1 MKRANRVI
9 TILIFA
15 FLYIPML
22 VLIVGSFNTGK
33 DLTRFEGFTLGQYAA
48 LLRDPD
54 LLRLLGNS
62 LLIAILSTSFSV
74 VFGTVAAVGVHNL
87 KPRLRKVALGLTNI
101 PMTNPDI
108 VTGVSLSLLFIF
120 VGSQMLQ
127 QRESL
132 TFWTLLI
139 AHITFSLPYV
149 ILNVMP
155 KLHQMDNS
163 LTDAAMDLG
172 CTPAQSFFKVTLP
185 EIMPGIVSGGIMA
198 FTMSLDDFVISYFVT
213 GMDFVTLP
221 VEIYT
226 YTKKPIHP
234 KIYAM
239 FTLLFL
245 LIFVL
250 MVTMNLLQLSADK
263 KKKQTRVKT
272 VSPTMRV
279 LRRVCA
285 AVLIVC
291 VLGGC
296 LFLMLQPKGQSVTL
310 NVYNWGMNI
319 ADGTDGT
326 LDIIAAFEEK
336 YPHIR
341 VQYATYDSNEVMYSK
356 LKNGGITVDVVIPS
370 DYMIARMID
379 EGMLLELDFDNIP
392 NFEYV
397 DEEFKYNDF
406 DPENKY
412 SVPYTWG
419 TVGILYNTKYVDEA
433 DVTGWELL
441 WNEDYTDKILMI
453 DNSRDAFG
461 IAQYLLGYDV
471 NTTDKDALA
480 ACAQKLSQ
488 QKPVLQQYVMDQ
500 IYSIMQNEEAWIAPY
515 YAGDSMLMMEENEN
529 LAFYLPVDQGF
540 NLFIDAMCIPTCC
553 REKEAAELFI
563 NFLCDPEISGAN
575 MDYICY
581 ASPISEAR
589 EHMEDYLA
597 ESEVIYPSSEVL
609 AAGTNYQF
617 LPGEISRYVE
627 NLFMGVRGSVSEGND
642 NFGLILTLVLVAM
655 VVASPVFRLVQ
666 RLRKKSGKKHAK
678 TED

>member
-1 MKRANRVI
+1 MKRTTRI
-9 TILIFA
+9 LTILMFI
-15 FLYIPML
+15 FLYIPMA

-33 DLTRFEGFTLGQYAA
+33 DLTRFEGFTLSQYTA
-48 LLRDPD
+48 LFQDPG

-62 LLIAILSTSFSV
+62 LLIAILSTGFSV

-87 KPRLRKVALGLTNI
+87 NPKLRKAALSLTNI

-120 VGSQMLQ
+120 VGGQLLH

-155 KLHQMDNS
+155 KLHQMDSS

-172 CTPAQSFFKVTLP
+172 CTPLQSFFKVTLP

-239 FTLLFL
+239 FTLLFM

-250 MVTMNLLQLSADK
+250 MVTMNLLQLRADK
-263 KKKQTRVKT
+263 KKKETRVKA
-272 VSPTMRV
+272 VRPAMRV
-279 LRRVCA
+279 FRRVLACVLA
-285 AVLIVC
+285 AVI
-291 VLGGC
+291 LGGC
-296 LFLMLQPKGQSVTL
+296 LLLILQPKSETITL

-319 ADGTDGT
+319 ADGTDDT

-336 YPHIR
+336 YPNIR
-341 VQYATYDSNEVMYSK
+341 VQYATYESNEVMYSK
-356 LKNGGITVDVVIPS
+356 LKNGGITVDVIIPS
-370 DYMIARMID
+370 DYMIARMIN
-379 EGMLLELDFDNIP
+379 ENMLLELDFSNIP
-392 NFEYV
+392 NFQYI
-397 DEEFKYNDF
+397 DEDFRNNDF

-419 TVGILYNTKYVDEA
+419 TVGILYNTAYVDEA

-441 WNEDYTDKILMI
+441 WNEKYAGKILMI

-461 IAQYLLGYDV
+461 IAQYLLGYSV
-471 NTTDKDALA
+471 NTTDKTELQNCAEKLA
-480 ACAQKLSQ
+480 EQKQ
-488 QKPVLQQYVMDQ
+488 VVQQYVMDQ

-540 NLFIDAMCIPTCC
+540 NLFIDAMCIPNCC

-581 ASPISEAR
+581 ASPISEAK
-589 EHMEDYLA
+589 EYMEDYLA
-597 ESEVIYPSSEVL
+597 ESEVIYPDPEVL
-609 AAGTNYQF
+609 AVGTNYQF
-617 LPGEISRYVE
+617 LPSEISRHVE
-627 NLFMGVRGSVSEGND
+627 SLFMGVRGSVSEGSD
-642 NFGLILTLVLVAM
+642 NFGMILILVIVAVMVLP
-655 VVASPVFRLVQ
+655 PVFRLIR
-666 RLRKKSGKKHAK
+666 RLRKRAKKKSGK
-678 TED
+678 D